1 MKKYKLLKDLPFAK
15 AGDIFKGEL
24 EYGTTVLFP
33 EDYENYKH
41 KLSSDEFWDFDEWFE
56 EVKEIKKID
65 LAEHFFIILGG
76 RVDIIKFINYTY
88 SDETEQEYIKKKEE
102 CKSVG
107 NCFETREEAEKYLEY
122 LKAKA
127 IIKQDTKG
135 FTPDWHNVYE
145 LKFYGYYDTEDDA
158 LSEAWVHT
166 VKRSIIYFK
175 SVEDIKESFKNH
187 PDEWKTY
194 LTYEQ

>member
-1 MKKYKLLKDLPFAK
+1 MRKYKLLKDLPYVK
-15 AGDIFKGEL
+15 AGTIFERHPEEPVLIYKNHRLHLLDIN
-24 EYGTTVLFP
+24 T
-33 EDYENYKH
+33 
-41 KLSSDEFWDFDEWFE
+41 DEWFE

-107 NCFETREEAEKYLEY
+107 NFFENREEAEKYLEY

-187 PDEWKTY
+187 PEEWKTY

>member
-1 MKKYKLLKDLPFAK
+1 MKRYKLLKDLPFAK
-15 AGDIFKGEL
+15 AGEIFDDQYEDGILTFYHQNRTIDIYKKDI
-24 EYGTTVLFP
+24 EY
-33 EDYENYKH
+33 
-41 KLSSDEFWDFDEWFE
+41 FDDWFE
-56 EVKEIKKID
+56 EKVE
-65 LAEHFFIILGG
+65 EFYY
-76 RVDIIKFINYTY
+76 INEKGFVSTLPKNYIH
-88 SDETEQEYIKKKEE
+88 SDVHLRRAI
-102 CKSVG
+102 G
-107 NCFETREEAEKYLEY
+107 NYFKTKEEAEKYLEY

-187 PDEWKTY
+187 PEEWKTY

>member
-15 AGDIFKGEL
+15 AGEIFKEMDSDGRL
-24 EYGTTVLFP
+24 VLAP
-33 EDYENYKH
+33 EDWDQHRH
-41 KLSSDEFWDFDEWFE
+41 KIYISD
-56 EVKEIKKID
+56 IKKFDKWFKEVENISD
-65 LAEHFFIILGG
+65 HFYIILGG
-76 RVDIIKFINYTY
+76 KVAVIKYIDF
-88 SDETEQEYIKKKEE
+88 SFDKETEQQYMDKKDE

-107 NCFETREEAEKYLEY
+107 NCFETREEAEKHLEY
-122 LKAKA
+122 LKSKA

-175 SVEDIKESFKNH
+175 SVEDIKESFEAH
-187 PDEWKTY
+187 PEEWKTY
-194 LTYEQ
+194 LTYE

>member
-15 AGDIFKGEL
+15 AGEIFKEMDSDGRL
-24 EYGTTVLFP
+24 VLAP
-33 EDYENYKH
+33 EDWDQHRH
-41 KLSSDEFWDFDEWFE
+41 KIYISD
-56 EVKEIKKID
+56 IKKFDKWFKEVENISD
-65 LAEHFFIILGG
+65 HFYIILGG
-76 RVDIIKFINYTY
+76 KVAVIKYIDF
-88 SDETEQEYIKKKEE
+88 SFDKETEQQYMDKKDE

-122 LKAKA
+122 LKSKA

-175 SVEDIKESFKNH
+175 SVEDIKESFEAH
-187 PDEWKTY
+187 PEEWKTY
-194 LTYEQ
+194 LTYE

>member
-1 MKKYKLLKDLPFAK
+1 MKRYKLLKDLPFAK

-24 EYGTTVLFP
+24 EYETTVLFP

-187 PDEWKTY
+187 PNEWKTY

>member
-1 MKKYKLLKDLPFAK
+1 M
-15 AGDIFKGEL
+15 
-24 EYGTTVLFP
+24 
-33 EDYENYKH
+33 
-41 KLSSDEFWDFDEWFE
+41 
-56 EVKEIKKID
+56 
-65 LAEHFFIILGG
+65 
-76 RVDIIKFINYTY
+76 R
-88 SDETEQEYIKKKEE
+88 KKEE
-102 CKSVG
+102 ESKSVG

-187 PDEWKTY
+187 PNEWKTY